1 MAESAAQPP
10 AGSKGVARLTPTHQL
25 LLEAMLAN
33 PALTHRQLAD
43 QIGFSSKSWVG
54 EIIRSEVFQRELL
67 RRRRELMQPV
77 EEQFQA
83 LLSRSLEVL
92 QAKLDRPA
100 QEVSDALAAR
110 TLEVASR
117 ALGYGAAGPPP
128 APKGEV
134 NVVAHLEELA
144 RNLEPLL
151 KRRTQV
157 VDGEVVAPP
166 AALPDAG

>member
-1 MAESAAQPP
+1 
-10 AGSKGVARLTPTHQL
+10 L

-54 EIIRSEVFQRELL
+54 EIIRCEVFQRELS

-83 LLSRSLEVL
+83 LLSRSLVVL
-92 QAKLDRPA
+92 QTKLDRPA
-100 QEVSDALAAR
+100 EEVSDALAAR

-157 VDGEVVAPP
+157 VDGEVVAPQ
-166 AALPDAG
+166 AALPETTSD

>member
-1 MAESAAQPP
+1 M
-10 AGSKGVARLTPTHQL
+10 
-25 LLEAMLAN
+25 LEAMLAN

-54 EIIRSEVFQRELL
+54 EIIRSEVFQRELS

-83 LLSRSLEVL
+83 LLSRSLVVL

-157 VDGEVVAPP
+157 VDGEVVAPR
-166 AALPDAG
+166 AALPETSSD